1 MFAVGSRKMPDC
13 TGVELILKKNKQPC
27 NPFGRTDIFPMKI
40 KKMLT
45 IQKSPTLDE
54 IYRGCQAGKPK
65 AQKSLYERCAPK
77 MLGLCLRYV
86 SDRDEAEHVMIGGFV
101 KVFEKISQFSGEGS
115 FEGWIRRIMVN
126 ESLMYLRK
134 NQAMSLDVEI
144 SEVEG
149 DLDYDTL
156 DQFLNV
162 EDIIKLIQDL
172 PVGYKTVFNLYAIE
186 GFNHAEIAE
195 QLGISE
201 NTSKSQ
207 LSRARKLLQQKL
219 AKMEQE
225 VNRKILSHEK

>member
-1 MFAVGSRKMPDC
+1 
-13 TGVELILKKNKQPC
+13 
-27 NPFGRTDIFPMKI
+27 MKI
-40 KKMLT
+40 NKMLT

-54 IYRGCQAGKPK
+54 IYRGCRAGKAR
-65 AQKSLYERCAPK
+65 AQKALYDRCAAK
-77 MLGLCLRYV
+77 MLGVCARYV
-86 SDRDEAEHVMIGGFV
+86 SDREEAEHVMIGGFV
-101 KVFEKISQFSGEGS
+101 KVFEKIDQFSGDGS

-126 ESLMYLRK
+126 ESLMYIRK
-134 NQAMSLDVEI
+134 HQAMSVEVEI
-144 SEVEG
+144 NEVEG

-186 GFNHAEIAE
+186 GYNHAEIAE
-195 QLGISE
+195 KLDISE

-225 VNRKILSHEK
+225 VNRKILSHEQ